1 MKYSK
6 SESAYFRSSKKE
18 NPVKGGKLKE
28 DGRLDTKNFNKNTI
42 NNPPVPIQLFK
53 TKRKSNHNFEV
64 ELSEMN
70 SSSLNN
76 SVKFEVKLSEMN
88 SSSLNNSVKPI
99 KIILQKRTNEPYIF
113 FGYNDKTGKYRY
125 VLHNKSGIFTSKYPI
140 KCNKLEDNEDIV
152 ELTHEQFLDIEIDQL
167 IILFYH
173 LLLIRKSK
181 HEFMDK
187 LFNYLNDYVIKRI
200 LQNPRPNI
208 YSKYVSKI
216 SNMWFENI
224 GRTSKSRGGKLDI
237 NGKLD
242 IDDFN
247 LGKTQ
252 VIELNQ
258 FGENNN
264 PKLSTRVRSN
274 RGYSQNIIVFPK
286 EIRKKGF
293 SNEPHIFFG
302 YNQETNK
309 YRYVSCNNPNIFS
322 KKPPVLFKE
331 LKDNKEI
338 VELSLEDIKKISKE
352 ELLQLFCFLNK
363 KSMNTPNGQQYM
375 NKLQRYLLQEVSLVI
390 PRNSDC

>member
-42 NNPPVPIQLFK
+42 NNPPVPIQHFK

-76 SVKFEVKLSEMN
+76 SVK
-88 SSSLNNSVKPI
+88 PI
-99 KIILQKRTNEPYIF
+99 KIIRQKRTNEPYIF

-125 VLHNKSGIFTSKYPI
+125 VLHNKTGIFTSKYPI
-140 KCNKLEDNEDIV
+140 KCNKLEDNGDIV
-152 ELTHEQFLDIEIDQL
+152 ELTHEQFLEIEIDQL

-173 LLLIRKSK
+173 LLLIRKSNHK
-181 HEFMDK
+181 FMDK

-216 SNMWFENI
+216 SNMWFENV

-274 RGYSQNIIVFPK
+274 RGYSQNSQNIIVFPK

-331 LKDNKEI
+331 LKDNEEI

-390 PRNSDC
+390 PRNYDC